1 MKEMQAL
8 QEMLPLHID
17 SAVFVL
23 QVPYESALRRGN
35 VGCFVKCYRICF
47 EITVT
52 ILEWDTAEA
61 LIRMSS
67 LMQGFKEPEIINFVV
82 KCSP

>member
-1 MKEMQAL
+1 MFCK
-8 QEMLPLHID
+8 ML
-17 SAVFVL
+17 
-23 QVPYESALRRGN
+23 
-35 VGCFVKCYRICF
+35 CF